1 MLILETNSSIN
12 TGPSNKIHYVYNFLQ
27 HCSRLLCSNTV
38 AFYRY
43 IFYVLYTSPSSVHLI
58 IFLIRVDDAHLIHLA
73 LKSEMMC
80 KHQLLHEP
88 ALILKKEAARVNRE
102 SRSRLG
108 VWVLSSQL
116 TQRNL
121 GMLNLLRSLFICSS
135 AMQIFCLYE
144 KQKKGGEDE
153 REANIW
159 TEESCFKVCYNIV
172 FLSSDS
178 G

>member
-1 MLILETNSSIN
+1 MYII
-12 TGPSNKIHYVYNFLQ
+12 F
-27 HCSRLLCSNTV
+27 SRLLCSYTV
-38 AFYRY
+38 AFYWY
-43 IFYVLYTSPSSVHLI
+43 IFYVLYSSPSSVHLI
-58 IFLIRVDDAHLIHLA
+58 IFLIRVDNAHLSHLA

-80 KHQLLHEP
+80 KHQLFREP
-88 ALILKKEAARVNRE
+88 ARILKKEAAWVNRE
-102 SRSRLG
+102 SWSRLR

-116 TQRNL
+116 
-121 GMLNLLRSLFICSS
+121 GMLNLLCSLFICSS